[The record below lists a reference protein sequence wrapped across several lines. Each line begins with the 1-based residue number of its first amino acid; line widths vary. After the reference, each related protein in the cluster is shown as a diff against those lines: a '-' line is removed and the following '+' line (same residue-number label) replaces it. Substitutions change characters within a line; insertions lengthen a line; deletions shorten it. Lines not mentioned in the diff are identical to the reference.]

1 MRGREVGRGEGGR
14 GEENEMHIIQSQL
27 PRIRCSQPPPP
38 PPPTSPSPHFIF
50 YLFDAMMLLSMTT
63 WNSMVHGKATII
75 LLAVQHFLENSE
87 IICKSFLSSGTNHR
101 FTVNG

>member
-1 MRGREVGRGEGGR
+1 MNIEAAREGGR
-14 GEENEMHIIQSQL
+14 EGEERM
-27 PRIRCSQPPPP
+27 RCILYSHNYQGSGAHN

-75 LLAVQHFLENSE
+75 PLAVQHFLENSE